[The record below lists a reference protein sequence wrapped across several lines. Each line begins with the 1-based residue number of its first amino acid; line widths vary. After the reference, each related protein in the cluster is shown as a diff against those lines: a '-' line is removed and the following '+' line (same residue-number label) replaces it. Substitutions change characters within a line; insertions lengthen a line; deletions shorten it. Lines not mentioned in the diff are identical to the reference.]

1 MRVQTNVIAS
11 IFEKQYQIKVHADF
25 DDLEVQP
32 CELNAFIVQGGTH
45 STFAWNALIGHII
58 QTLLPDW
65 QANGYGVDI
74 ETELL
79 QHLVWSDN
87 VWLLGKDFNEV
98 RIMFAQLTA
107 KMSDFGVQW
116 KESSLKLMRGGGV
129 DVEPWPAELIK
140 VHERDFKIPWE
151 FTSVVFGSKLNDT
164 GDSDITV
171 EDQLR
176 KAMAAVWKEHV
187 FSSASGSL

>member
-1 MRVQTNVIAS
+1 MTLKYSHANS
-11 IFEKQYQIKVHADF
+11 MLPLYKVAPTALSRGMPSF
-25 DDLEVQP
+25 GIS
-32 CELNAFIVQGGTH
+32 FI
-45 STFAWNALIGHII
+45 
-58 QTLLPDW
+58 LLPDW
-65 QANGYGVDI
+65 HANGYGVDI